1 MPRNI
6 VSLNG
11 TWDIRFDPSNTGTQ
25 EGWATSKWPDISRTI
40 TVPSTWN
47 LIEPEYE
54 GVAYYRRGFTLSSE
68 EREKIVR
75 LRFGAV
81 NYFAEVWVNGI
92 PVGTHEGGYTPF
104 ECDITGAVRFGEENT
119 VTVRVIDPP
128 NDGSGRE
135 IDGLRHMEIPSGKES
150 WYVNFSG
157 IWQDVEL
164 IFTERFYIEDVF
176 VVSDLRRKMVR
187 ARVFLHSDANSS
199 GIVSFRVTDLD
210 GSAELAQQARPVCL
224 DKGFNT
230 ISLDIPMPDFRPWTI
245 EYPALYLLSAQVRM
259 KGFDSDTVTIRFGM
273 RNFEMRNNTFQL
285 NGERIVLRG
294 LLHQQQY
301 PKNLAYPESK
311 EEARRIVRTLKEGGW
326 NLIRVHIR
334 PATPEFL
341 DVCDEEGMLVFEEP
355 AIGWIVDSEKL
366 RERALTEVRD
376 MVCRDR
382 NHPSIVMWGILNE
395 SGVRGAPDILGRTK
409 MYWNQGEMGI
419 QKYKDELARTIRDE
433 DPSRFI
439 TDDSGAVTCNYYLPE
454 SYEPVSYYDNHLY
467 MSYPLSHAGFEVFR
481 NLGRSEDFFN
491 SHQFESFEINHRI
504 GGGSPEKL
512 FFQSEFGCGGLP
524 IWPDVLPAYDDD
536 SGVVYRD
543 EAVYRRID
551 AQLRE
556 YYDRE
561 LTDVFPSYADAL
573 KETQEVQAIAVR
585 RMVEALRANPL
596 CAGYVLTQLHDNDY
610 ECNAGLLDPLFHP
623 KRAYYAAR
631 EANRPLR
638 IVLESFERCISPGG
652 DFTVTAYLVND
663 AGITG
668 VLEMGL
674 NVTGPNGAVV
684 RHDRIRVQARDGVQ
698 EIYTFVVREA
708 AQQGMYQACA
718 VLEDENG
725 TLDTASYTVHVIPST
740 TQGIKP
746 RPFTLVPFEGNVRDY
761 MDRNNLHPAAIVE
774 GETPVPDVSFYVVE
788 PINDEKQLADGRL
801 RPIIEKVRE
810 GADAL
815 FLGLPLICLSDAD
828 EKLQELRDQG
838 KYVCWCSPTELETD
852 LFGFPVM
859 YFDSKPR
866 FAGPYHYFKKHPVFT
881 GLDAGHVLDDRFAHV
896 IPLTSLRIEG
906 AQTLGGAFGSP
917 AGYHFKV
924 KGCEHAR
931 DSRYGSDLC
940 VVPCGKG
947 RLIFSTYRLEHNLG
961 EDPVAE
967 KLLWNMLG
975 AV

>member
-1 MPRNI
+1 MSRI
-6 VSLNG
+6 KVSLNG
-11 TWDIRFDPSNTGTQ
+11 AWDIRFDPANVGVS
-25 EGWATSKWPDISRTI
+25 EGWAVNEWPEHSRTV

-54 GVAYYRRGFTLSSE
+54 GVAFYRRVFTLSAE
-68 EREKIVR
+68 DREKAVR

-81 NYFAEVWVNGI
+81 NYFAEVWVNGV
-92 PVGTHEGGYTPF
+92 PVGVHEGGYTPF
-104 ECDITGAVRFGEENT
+104 EFDISGAVRFEGENT
-119 VTVRVIDPP
+119 VTVRVVDPP

-157 IWQDVEL
+157 IWQEVEL
-164 IFTERFYIEDVF
+164 VLSERFYIEQVF
-176 VVSDLRRKMVR
+176 VTPDLKRKMVR
-187 ARVFLHSDANSS
+187 ARMFLQSDANRD
-199 GIVSFRVTDLD
+199 GVVSFRVTTLD
-210 GSAELAQQARPVCL
+210 GSTELAHQSRPVCL
-224 DKGFNT
+224 DKGFNL
-230 ISLDIPMPDFRPWTI
+230 ISLDIPLPEYRVWTL
-245 EYPALYLLSAQVRM
+245 EDPALYNFSARVRI
-259 KGFDSDTVTIRFGM
+259 KDCRSDTVAVRFGM
-273 RNFEMRNNTFQL
+273 RNFEMRNNSFYL

-311 EEARRIVRTLKEGGW
+311 EEARRIVRTLKAGGW

-334 PATPEFL
+334 PTTPEFL
-341 DVCDEEGMLVFEEP
+341 DVCDEEGMLIFEEP
-355 AIGWIVDSEKL
+355 AIGWIVDSDRL

-376 MVCRDR
+376 MVRRDR

-409 MYWNQGEMGI
+409 MYWNQGEMGV
-419 QKYKDELARTIRDE
+419 QRLKSELARTIRDE
-433 DPSRFI
+433 DPGRFI
-439 TDDSGAVTCNYYLPE
+439 TDDSGAVTCNYYLPD

-467 MSYPLSHAGFEVFR
+467 MSYPLSHDGFEVFR
-481 NLGRSEDFFN
+481 NLGRPEDFFH
-491 SHQFESFEINHRI
+491 SHQFDSFDINHRI
-504 GGGSPEKL
+504 GGGSPDKL
-512 FFQSEFGCGGLP
+512 FLQSEFGCGGLP
-524 IWPDVLPAYDDD
+524 LWPEVLAAFDDD

-561 LTDVFPSYADAL
+561 LRDVFPSYEDAL
-573 KETQEVQAIAVR
+573 RETQQAQALAVR
-585 RMVEALRANPL
+585 RMIEALRANPL
-596 CAGYVLTQLHDNDY
+596 CAGYVFTQLHDNDY
-610 ECNAGLLDPLFHP
+610 ECNAGLLDPLFRP
-623 KRAYYAAR
+623 KPAFHAAT

-638 IVLESFERCISPGG
+638 IVLESFERCIGLGG
-652 DFTVTAYLVND
+652 DFTVTAYIVND

-668 VLEMGL
+668 SLEL
-674 NVTGPNGAVV
+674 DLTVAGPNGAEI
-684 RHDRIRVQARDGVQ
+684 RHDRIRVQARESVQ
-698 EIYTFVVREA
+698 EIFTFVIRGA
-708 AQQGMYQACA
+708 AQHGMYQVNAE
-718 VLEDENG
+718 LHDENG
-725 TLDTASYTVHVIPST
+725 TLDTASYPVHVIPQAT
-740 TQGIKP
+740 PGIAP
-746 RPFTLVPFEGNVRDY
+746 RAFTLVPFGGLVNEYLGRNGMRPSALIREGD
-761 MDRNNLHPAAIVE
+761 
-774 GETPVPDVSFYVVE
+774 PVTDADFYVIE
-788 PINDEKQLADGRL
+788 PINDEKDLADARL
-801 RPIIEKVRE
+801 RPVLDKVRE

-852 LFGFPVM
+852 LFGFPVV

-881 GLDAGHVLDDRFAHV
+881 GLDAGHVLDDRFAH
-896 IPLTSLRIEG
+896 IMPLTSLRIEG
-906 AQTLGGAFGSP
+906 AETLGGAFGSP
-917 AGYHFKV
+917 AGYHFKI

-931 DSRYGSDLC
+931 DARYGADLC
-940 VVPCGKG
+940 VVPYGKG

-961 EDPVAE
+961 QDPVAD